1 MTQSAATILI
11 IDDDVHVRDLLEVLL
26 QNQGYR
32 TLTAE
37 SGELG
42 LAMVELQAP
51 DLILL
56 DIMMPG
62 MDGYEVASQLKAS
75 KSTANI
81 PIIMLS
87 ALDEQ
92 SARLSGL
99 EAGAEEYLN
108 KPVDSAELWLRVR
121 NLLRLKAFG
130 DYLKNHSL
138 ILEDQLQQR
147 TIDLERFR
155 TVMDAS
161 EDAIFLINRNT
172 MSLIEFNRRDRKSV
186 V

>member
-56 DIMMPG
+56 DIMMP
-62 MDGYEVASQLKAS
+62 
-75 KSTANI
+75 
-81 PIIMLS
+81 
-87 ALDEQ
+87 
-92 SARLSGL
+92 
-99 EAGAEEYLN
+99 
-108 KPVDSAELWLRVR
+108 
-121 NLLRLKAFG
+121 
-130 DYLKNHSL
+130 
-138 ILEDQLQQR
+138 
-147 TIDLERFR
+147 
-155 TVMDAS
+155 
-161 EDAIFLINRNT
+161 
-172 MSLIEFNRRDRKSV
+172 DRKSV

>member
-11 IDDDVHVRDLLEVLL
+11 IDDDVHVRELLEVLL

-37 SGELG
+37 SGELA
-42 LAMVELQAP
+42 LAMIKRQAP

-62 MDGYEVASQLKAS
+62 MDGYEVASQLKAE
-75 KSTANI
+75 KNTANI

-87 ALDEQ
+87 ALDDQ
-92 SARLSGL
+92 SSRLSGL

-108 KPVDSAELWLRVR
+108 KPVD
-121 NLLRLKAFG
+121 
-130 DYLKNHSL
+130 
-138 ILEDQLQQR
+138 
-147 TIDLERFR
+147 
-155 TVMDAS
+155 
-161 EDAIFLINRNT
+161 
-172 MSLIEFNRRDRKSV
+172 
-186 V
+186 

>member
-37 SGELG
+37 SGELA
-42 LAMVELQAP
+42 LAMIKRQAP

-62 MDGYEVASQLKAS
+62 MDGYEVASQLKAE
-75 KSTANI
+75 KGTANI

-87 ALDEQ
+87 ALDDQ
-92 SARLSGL
+92 SSRLSGL

-130 DYLKNHSL
+130 DYLKSHSL

-172 MSLIEFNRRDRKSV
+172 MSL
-186 V
+186 